1 MGTVNGLT
9 RPNGGN
15 RLKRHSLYRWAID
28 TQYRRRILTYCI
40 LFVLFWDC
48 AIFYYFGEITDSAG
62 WHLNWEF
69 LYGVH
74 DIQRLLFIAPIL
86 YAAYF
91 FRTKGALFVT
101 LASFLVFLP
110 RALIVSPYPD
120 PLLRAGLF
128 TLVAGIVGVLVG
140 VARNGVEQRRQLEE
154 LVKSERD
161 RLMSMLERMEDGVFI
176 IDPDY
181 RIRFVNPSME
191 KEFGEGVGTYC
202 YQYLRNSD
210 VPCKENCRLLNAA
223 RGSVD
228 RWECLLPSGI
238 TYDVVASPFTDSD
251 GKVCQLAIF
260 RNITQRKKVEEE
272 LVELNKMK
280 SELLSNVT
288 HELRSPL
295 SSIKGIV
302 SSLLQKDIKLSEDT
316 TEMLLRGISEETDR
330 LASLVTNLLN
340 MSKLEAGAWIPDK
353 ERFYIADIIG
363 EVINKQ
369 KWAHPKHLF
378 EVCIDPDVPEIYA
391 DFGQVRQVLLN
402 LLENAVAYSEEG
414 THITV
419 AVRAVDGMVETS
431 VTDEGVGIPQ
441 QDIERIFE
449 KFYRGNQER
458 SRPGGTG
465 LGLAISQALIVANGG
480 RIWAES
486 IIQQGSKFH
495 FTLPIACPDDT
506 KEKTYH
512 AKQSQD
518 SSGR

>member
-9 RPNGGN
+9 KPDGGN
-15 RLKRHSLYRWAID
+15 GLSRYSLYQWARD
-28 TQYRRRILTYCI
+28 TQYRRRILSYCI

-48 AIFYYFGEITDSAG
+48 AVFYYFGEIMDIAD
-62 WHLNWEF
+62 WHLNWDF

-74 DIQRLLFIAPIL
+74 DIQRFLFIAPIL
-86 YAAYF
+86 YAAYY
-91 FRTKGALFVT
+91 FRIKGAVLVT
-101 LASFLVFLP
+101 LASFFVFLP
-110 RALIVSPYPD
+110 RALIMSPYPD
-120 PLLRAGLF
+120 PLLRPGLF
-128 TLVAGIVGVLVG
+128 TLIAGIIGILVG
-140 VARNGVEQRRQLEE
+140 MARNGVEQRSRLEG
-154 LVKSERD
+154 LVRKERD
-161 RLMSMLERMEDGVFI
+161 KLMSVLERMEDGVLI
-176 IDPDY
+176 VGPDY
-181 RIRFVNPSME
+181 RVRFMNPAME
-191 KEFGEGVGTYC
+191 REFGEGIGAYC

-210 VPCKENCRLLNAA
+210 VPCKENCKLSSVF
-223 RGSVD
+223 RGVIERSEYSI
-228 RWECLLPSGI
+228 RGTR
-238 TYDVVASPFTDSD
+238 TYDVIASPFTDSD
-251 GKVCQLAIF
+251 GQVCQLATF

-272 LVELNKMK
+272 LVEINKMK

-302 SSLLQKDIKLSEDT
+302 SSLLQKDIKLGEDT

-340 MSKLEAGAWIPDK
+340 MSKLEAGAWVPDK

-369 KWAHPKHLF
+369 RWAHPKHLF
-378 EVCIDPDVPEIYA
+378 EVRIDPDVPEIYA

-441 QDIERIFE
+441 RDLERIFE

-458 SRPGGTG
+458 SQPGGTG
-465 LGLAISQALIVANGG
+465 LGLAISQALIHVNGG

-486 IIQQGSKFH
+486 IIQKGSIFH
-495 FTLPIACPDDT
+495 FMLPIA
-506 KEKTYH
+506 
-512 AKQSQD
+512 
-518 SSGR
+518 R